1 MPAVALR
8 AAAAAALAV
17 GAAGQP
23 EQVRLAIGAT
33 PDTMSVQWV
42 DQNSSTPAV
51 VRWGRS
57 ASELTSSAK
66 SEVCPFTQ
74 DPGRLW
80 YNHVAKMGG
89 LHTFMGWSGPILARG
104 NGVPPVLWPGQPP
117 DGVTHSIG
125 AGKHTGLRPGTLFGT
140 PTVARYQIVT

>member
-17 GAAGQP
+17 SVAGQP

-57 ASELTSSAK
+57 ESELTSSAK
-66 SEVCPFTQ
+66 SEVFPFTQ

-89 LHTFMGWSGPILARG
+89 LARAAAC
-104 NGVPPVLWPGQPP
+104 NMCC
-117 DGVTHSIG
+117 
-125 AGKHTGLRPGTLFGT
+125 R
-140 PTVARYQIVT
+140 